1 MLRSEYCLAAYQIL
15 SKSTRSLGCK
25 EFHRYLT
32 TTVATLTLVSRQKT
46 GGAFSSQRRGC
57 CGTFL
62 LHCSCITAGRGQG
75 SGTTAPGAPPI
86 WASCWERNNF
96 TRPKCL
102 GDHVPLVVVG
112 PGWGAASHKAVS
124 SSQQHEYFTVTTGE
138 WAAAGTRV
146 HY

>member
-1 MLRSEYCLAAYQIL
+1 M
-15 SKSTRSLGCK
+15 
-25 EFHRYLT
+25 
-32 TTVATLTLVSRQKT
+32 ATLTLVSRQKM
-46 GGAFSSQRRGC
+46 GGAFSSHSQRRGC

-86 WASCWERNNF
+86 WASSWERNNF
-96 TRPKCL
+96 TRPKCV

-112 PGWGAASHKAVS
+112 PRWGAASHKAVS

-138 WAAAGTRV
+138 WAAAGHGCIINTSPLALIITRYCLDTGALCSAA
-146 HY
+146 H